1 MTREELI
8 ALGERIMAAQCDE
21 AELDRLMEQFDRN
34 VPHPEGSGLFFHPP
48 GWNARKGGLADY
60 APTAE
65 EVVDTCLAY
74 RPICL

>member
-1 MTREELI
+1 MTRDELI
-8 ALGERIMAAQCDE
+8 GLGQRILAEEDDEVLDGLMAE
-21 AELDRLMEQFDRN
+21 FDRN
-34 VPHPEGSGLFFHPP
+34 VPHPEG
-48 GWNARKGGLADY
+48 WNARSGDPADY